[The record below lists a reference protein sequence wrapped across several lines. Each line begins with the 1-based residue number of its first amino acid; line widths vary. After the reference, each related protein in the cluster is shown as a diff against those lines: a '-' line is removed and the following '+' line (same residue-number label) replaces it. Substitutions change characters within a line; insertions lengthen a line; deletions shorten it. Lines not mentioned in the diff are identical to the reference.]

1 MPETFFFLSL
11 SLSFSAD
18 FNNDDVLTT
27 KELADYI
34 SKNIA
39 KHIRNAKQSNRKAFE
54 TIDTDP
60 QDGFLT
66 WTEYHTFFLKK
77 HGYKDEYINNHNEKK
92 HSLLSRKQKEAIM
105 RDKALWLEAA
115 KYDNDVVTLSEKE
128 FLLFKHPEAS
138 DLRLSDTVDD
148 LMKQLDLDGNDFLS
162 VEEFIEALPSDANLM
177 PRLVKAS
184 VKERREEFIKFI
196 DVNGNGHASRDELL
210 QYIDPRNNRHA
221 NQEANNL
228 FMVADANHDNILT
241 IQEILSKS
249 DIFLASKMINAFDS
263 LHDEF

>member
-1 MPETFFFLSL
+1 M
-11 SLSFSAD
+11 
-18 FNNDDVLTT
+18 
-27 KELADYI
+27 
-34 SKNIA
+34 
-39 KHIRNAKQSNRKAFE
+39 
-54 TIDTDP
+54 
-60 QDGFLT
+60 
-66 WTEYHTFFLKK
+66 KK

-177 PRLVKAS
+177 PRLAKAS
-184 VKERREEFIKFI
+184 VKERREEFVKFI
-196 DVNGNGHASRDELL
+196 DINGNGHASRDELL
-210 QYIDPRNNRHA
+210 QYIDPRNPRHA

-228 FMVADANHDNILT
+228 FMVADTNHDNILT
-241 IQEILSKS
+241 IQEMLSKS
-249 DIFLASKMINAFDS
+249 EIFLASKMISAFDS

>member
-1 MPETFFFLSL
+1 
-11 SLSFSAD
+11 
-18 FNNDDVLTT
+18 
-27 KELADYI
+27 
-34 SKNIA
+34 
-39 KHIRNAKQSNRKAFE
+39 
-54 TIDTDP
+54 
-60 QDGFLT
+60 
-66 WTEYHTFFLKK
+66 
-77 HGYKDEYINNHNEKK
+77 
-92 HSLLSRKQKEAIM
+92 M

-177 PRLVKAS
+177 PRLAKAS
-184 VKERREEFIKFI
+184 VKERREEFVKFI

-210 QYIDPRNNRHA
+210 QYIDPRNYRHA

-228 FMVADANHDNILT
+228 FMIADANHDNILT
-241 IQEILSKS
+241 IQEMLSKS
-249 DIFLASKMINAFDS
+249 EIFLASKMISAFDS